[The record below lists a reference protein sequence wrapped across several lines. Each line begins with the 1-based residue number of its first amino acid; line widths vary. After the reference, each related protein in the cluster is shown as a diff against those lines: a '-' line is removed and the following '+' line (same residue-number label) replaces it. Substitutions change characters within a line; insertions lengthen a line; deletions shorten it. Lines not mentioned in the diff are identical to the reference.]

1 MQRRLQLT
9 GVPPTPRDVQDRY
22 VAAGLWDDAG
32 LRDGVERHAYST
44 PAKVALADA
53 TSGWSY
59 EQLETQ
65 IARAADCL
73 SEHGVT
79 SGVPVLVIAP
89 LAAEAVVAYHAILR
103 CGGIVVLLDRR
114 CGQADV
120 RHALDL
126 VDVALVIAGPA
137 MAGRLGL
144 TEAGPPVLP
153 FDALSEWPGIRR
165 DWPEPDPRQPCAVVF
180 TSGTTSRPK
189 AVVHSLNTIR
199 SGARSMAEALE
210 LSQHDAAFLSTPLA
224 SITGLVQLHLTLDRG
239 ARLILEDHF
248 DGAASLERLRSLRAT
263 VLGGAP
269 IIIEELFRQAA
280 EREIRELPLR
290 ATRLGGTMIPRPVL
304 EYAIERFGIT
314 PVRIYGS
321 SETPCA
327 TGTAPSDRDEL
338 RVADDGVGARGVE
351 LRTDGPVP
359 GELLVRG
366 PMRFLGYLSAAD
378 NREAF
383 VDGGWFRTG
392 DLGVLDRGRL
402 TVTGRAKEIVA
413 RKGMKISLAEVDE
426 AVLALPGMDEAAT
439 YGVPDTETGERMVL
453 AVRCSD
459 PAADFDAIAGRLL
472 AGGLA
477 KWKLPEQV
485 VFWDEPMPRTASGK
499 IQRQALADG
508 GRGRPSG
515 MAPRLRDQK
524 ARDRKARDQ
533 KPPDQD
539 LAGEA
544 AVSS

>member
-1 MQRRLQLT
+1 MPGRLQLT
-9 GVPPTPRDVQDRY
+9 GVPPTPPDVHDRY
-22 VAAGLWDDAG
+22 AAAGLWDDTG
-32 LRDGVERHAYST
+32 LRDGVEHHARRT

-53 TSGWSY
+53 TSAWSY
-59 EQLETQ
+59 ERLESQ
-65 IARAADCL
+65 IARAAGCL
-73 SEHGVT
+73 SQHGIS
-79 SGVPVLVIAP
+79 SGVPALLIAP
-89 LAAEAVVAYHAILR
+89 LVAEAVVAYHAILR
-103 CGGIVVLLDRR
+103 CGGIAVLLDRR

-126 VDVALVIAGPA
+126 VDVRLVISGPA
-137 MAGRLGL
+137 AASRLRL
-144 TEAGPPVLP
+144 TEAGPPVLSL
-153 FDALSEWPGIRR
+153 DALGDWPVLRR
-165 DWPEPDPRQPCAVVF
+165 DWPEPDPRDPCAVVF

-189 AVVHSLNTIR
+189 GVVHSLNTLR
-199 SGARSMAEALE
+199 SGARSIAAALE

-248 DGAASLERLRSLRAT
+248 DAAASLERLRSQRAT

-269 IIIEELFRQAA
+269 VIIEELFRQAA
-280 EREIRELPLR
+280 GDGIRTLPLR
-290 ATRLGGTMIPRPVL
+290 AMCLGGTMIPRPVL

-321 SETPCA
+321 SEAPCA
-327 TGTAPSDRDEL
+327 TGTGPSDRDEV
-338 RVADDGVGARGVE
+338 RVADDGVPAQGVE

-383 VDGGWFRTG
+383 AEGGWLRTG

-402 TVTGRAKEIVA
+402 TITGRVKEIVA

-426 AVLALPGMDEAAT
+426 AVLALPGVEEAAT
-439 YGVPDTETGERMVL
+439 YGVPDSQTGERLVL

-459 PAADFDAIAGRLL
+459 PAAEFDVIAGRLL

-485 VFWDEPMPRTASGK
+485 VFWDEPLPRTASGK
-499 IQRQALADG
+499 IQRHALADG
-508 GRGRPSG
+508 GRGRPAG
-515 MAPRLRDQK
+515 LAPRLRNQQPAGDQP
-524 ARDRKARDQ
+524 R
-533 KPPDQD
+533 DQD
-539 LAGEA
+539 LPG
-544 AVSS
+544 